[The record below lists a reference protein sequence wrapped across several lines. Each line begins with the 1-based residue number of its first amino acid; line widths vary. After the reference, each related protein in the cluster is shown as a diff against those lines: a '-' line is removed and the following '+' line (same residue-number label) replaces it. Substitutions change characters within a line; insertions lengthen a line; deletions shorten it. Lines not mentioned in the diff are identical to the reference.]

1 LSIDFWLFETVGSGT
16 SNGNGGGAVCRNRLT
31 MQGGLQVSLR
41 PLTPQER
48 SDALRKAAAARTT
61 RATAKERLKS
71 GELTIAQVISS
82 GESDDAIA
90 RMRVAEL
97 LEALPGIGQVR
108 AAAIM
113 EQLGIAASRRVRGLG
128 IHQRRALV
136 DFIDDK

>member
-1 LSIDFWLFETVGSGT
+1 
-16 SNGNGGGAVCRNRLT
+16 
-31 MQGGLQVSLR
+31 VSLR

-48 SDALRKAAAARTT
+48 ADALRKAAAARTT

-71 GELTIAQVISS
+71 GELTIAQLISS
-82 GESDDAIA
+82 GESDEAIA

-108 AAAIM
+108 SAAIM

>member
-1 LSIDFWLFETVGSGT
+1 
-16 SNGNGGGAVCRNRLT
+16 
-31 MQGGLQVSLR
+31 VSLR

-48 SDALRKAAAARTT
+48 ADALRKAAAARTT
-61 RATAKERLKS
+61 RAAAKERLKS
-71 GELTIAQVISS
+71 GELTIAQLISS

-113 EQLGIAASRRVRGLG
+113 EQLGIAASRRARGLG

>member
-1 LSIDFWLFETVGSGT
+1 
-16 SNGNGGGAVCRNRLT
+16 
-31 MQGGLQVSLR
+31 LR

-71 GELTIAQVISS
+71 GELTIAQVISA

>member
-1 LSIDFWLFETVGSGT
+1 
-16 SNGNGGGAVCRNRLT
+16 
-31 MQGGLQVSLR
+31 VSLR

-48 SDALRKAAAARTT
+48 ADALHKAAAARTT

-71 GELTIAQVISS
+71 GELTIAEVISS
-82 GESDDAIA
+82 GASDDAIA
-90 RMRVAEL
+90 RMRIVEL

-113 EQLGIAASRRVRGLG
+113 KQLGIAASRRVRGLG

-136 DFIDDK
+136 DFIDNK